1 MRIASLF
8 IAAALASTALHAS
21 IVEPVRIDSGLISG
35 TPGESPDMRAFK
47 GIPFAAPPVGNLRW
61 RAPQPVAKWDG
72 VRTADK
78 FSAACMQNGTPR
90 DGQLPFSEDCLY
102 LNVWT
107 AANSATER
115 RPVMMWIYGGGL
127 SAGDAARPNFY
138 GDALAKKGAV
148 IVTINYRVGLMGSF
162 VHPELSKESGH
173 NASGNQALLDMIAAL
188 QWIHRNIGA
197 FGGDAHNVTLFGQSS
212 GAGSVTYVLASP
224 LAKGLVQRA
233 ICESAGGMSLGS
245 AGFAHDYISRD
256 LATAEK
262 AGLAFA
268 AKAGANSLAELRAK
282 PASELLGIE
291 WNVRA
296 NIDGWSQPA
305 RLDDTLA
312 AGKQIDVPILAGSN
326 SDEGANLAA
335 HPLSAQKWIAQVKHQ
350 YGSLADAVLKLYP
363 AGSEQEA
370 AQSQRNEARDLR
382 AWSARKLLRM
392 ANRTGKSKTYNYLFS
407 RNPVGVLDP
416 TSEFPTLSKP
426 GAAHGFEIVYVYN
439 HLSAPPQRPFTPW
452 DATLA
457 DMMSSYWVNFA
468 KTGDPNGPGL
478 PQWPAYSEQADLL
491 MNFGDT
497 VTVERSPLKKVIDAV
512 DPYLSAPPVW

>member
-1 MRIASLF
+1 
-8 IAAALASTALHAS
+8 
-21 IVEPVRIDSGLISG
+21 
-35 TPGESPDMRAFK
+35 
-47 GIPFAAPPVGNLRW
+47 
-61 RAPQPVAKWDG
+61 
-72 VRTADK
+72 
-78 FSAACMQNGTPR
+78 
-90 DGQLPFSEDCLY
+90 
-102 LNVWT
+102 
-107 AANSATER
+107 
-115 RPVMMWIYGGGL
+115 
-127 SAGDAARPNFY
+127 
-138 GDALAKKGAV
+138 
-148 IVTINYRVGLMGSF
+148 MGSF

-197 FGGDAHNVTLFGQSS
+197 FGGDAHNVTVFGQSS
-212 GAGSVTYVLASP
+212 GAGSVTYLLASP
-224 LAKGLVQRA
+224 LAKGLLQRA

-245 AGFAHDYISRD
+245 AGFAHDYISPN
-256 LATAEK
+256 LAIAEK

-268 AKAGANSLAELRAK
+268 AKAGTNSLAELRAK

-335 HPLSAQKWIAQVKHQ
+335 HPLSAEKWTAQVKHQ
-350 YGSLADAVLKLYP
+350 YGSLADAVLRLYP
-363 AGSEQEA
+363 AGSEQQA

-439 HLSAPPQRPFTPW
+439 HLSAPPVRPFTPW
-452 DATLA
+452 DSTLA
-457 DMMSSYWVNFA
+457 DTMSSYWVNFA

-478 PQWPAYSEQADLL
+478 PQWPAYNEQADRL

-497 VTVERSPLKKVIDAV
+497 ITVEQSPLKKVIDAV